1 MPASSS
7 ANEVPLTS
15 TANAMPG
22 PLDGI
27 RVLEL
32 ATVVMGPYA
41 GQLLG
46 DLGADVIKV
55 EYGVIDSSRVMG
67 GGPNPELSGIALNL
81 HRNKRSLGLNIKT
94 RDGRDAFLRLLATCD
109 VLITNMR
116 PAALARLN
124 LTYEEISTSFP
135 RLVYCHSQGFPR
147 GSDDEDRPAY
157 DDVIQAMTGLPWL
170 NQQVLGQTAFLP
182 TVLGDK
188 VVGLTITYA
197 VLAALF
203 SRERSGQGQR
213 VEVPMFDAV
222 LSFNLVEHLSRA
234 TIPGGP
240 AGYSRIMSSRRGPH
254 RTANG
259 YIAIMPYTD
268 ANWASLFGAVGRMDL
283 LERPWFANHNSRL
296 LDPDRVFGDLAEIV
310 AERTTEEWLEICA
323 RHDIPAS
330 AVPSL
335 DDIVNDATMHRG
347 MLEDAVHP
355 VVGAYRQIAPAV
367 KMSATPGSVRRHA
380 PLVAEHTTEILA
392 ELGYSDEEIARLVAN
407 GAAGIARTRID
418 ESPDVA

>member
-1 MPASSS
+1 MSDSPSPVDGSIDASTTNV
-7 ANEVPLTS
+7 A
-15 TANAMPG
+15 G
-22 PLDGI
+22 PLAGI

-32 ATVVMGPYA
+32 AAVVMGPYA

-55 EYGVIDSSRVMG
+55 EHGVIDSSRVMG
-67 GGPNPELSGIALNL
+67 GGPDPELSGIALNL
-81 HRNKRSLGLNIKT
+81 HRNKRSVGLDVKSPE
-94 RDGRDAFLRLLATCD
+94 GRDVLLRLLATCD
-109 VLITNMR
+109 VFITNIR
-116 PAALARLN
+116 PAPLARLG
-124 LTYEEISTSFP
+124 LTYEELSASMP
-135 RLVYCHSQGFPR
+135 HLVYCQSQGFAL

-157 DDVIQAMTGLPWL
+157 DDIIQAMTGLPWL
-170 NQQVLGQTAFLP
+170 NHEVLGQTAFMP
-182 TVLGDK
+182 TLIGDK
-188 VVGLTITYA
+188 VVGLTIAYG
-197 VLAALF
+197 VLAALVH
-203 SRERSGQGQR
+203 RERTGEGQR

-254 RTANG
+254 RTLNG

-268 ANWASLFGAVGRMDL
+268 ANWTALCGAVDRMDL
-283 LERPWFANHNSRL
+283 LERPWFADHKSRL
-296 LDPDRVFGDLAEIV
+296 LEADRVFGDLAEIV
-310 AERTTEEWLEICA
+310 AERTTEEWLEICN

-335 DDIVNDATMHRG
+335 DDVVNDATLHRG
-347 MLEDAVHP
+347 VLEDAIHP

-367 KMSATPGSVRRHA
+367 TMSATPGSVRRHA
-380 PLVAEHTTEILA
+380 PLVGEHTVEILT
-392 ELGYSDEEIARLVAN
+392 ELGYSGDEIASLVASKT
-407 GAAGIARTRID
+407 ARVLRELND